1 MNLAVLMSL
10 AGLGASLTV
19 GLEAKSPFIAGRLS
33 QTKQFELNLTW
44 ESFAPDGVARE
55 QFLIN
60 GQFPGPPLIM
70 DEGDDV
76 EVTVNNFSPFNT
88 TIHYHG
94 IEQEGT
100 PWSDGVPG
108 VSQRQILPGQR
119 FISKFTVQQ
128 YGAYW
133 YHSHTSGQIM
143 DGLYGPIYIRPR
155 TIPANLASAITNDT
169 FEQAQIHNAIR
180 APSLVMLSDWFHM
193 TSEELQEVAMSANI
207 DPLCTDSILING
219 KGRVNCRSPKE
230 LTDMVPDSVKSVLQ
244 GMEYTVKGCL
254 PLTNTYAQTTS
265 GHNLSAVP
273 ASMFYECHATE
284 AAEEVIEVDPFNGW
298 ASLNFIGS
306 ASVSTPIVSINNH
319 SLWVYEVDGLYI
331 KPVKVD
337 ALTINNGGRYSCLV
351 QLNKAPGKYP
361 MTVANAGFN
370 QKIAGFGTLS
380 YTHTH
385 GRSVV
390 STPSINYG
398 GIATSTD
405 VVTLDETVIEMFTPS
420 QPSEHS
426 DKTYILTAGRIE
438 KAWEWSLNGNHSY
451 GLTLEAEKPVLWDPQ
466 SAAKSPLA
474 IATKNN
480 TWVDIIF
487 ILSGN
492 TSTLQ
497 PGHPLHKHSNRAY
510 ILGSGTGDF
519 NYTSVADAVKAIPDS
534 FNLINPPMR
543 DTFTTLPAYQGKSW
557 MAIRYHVQNPGAFLL
572 HCHLDPH
579 LTGGMGLAILDGIDA
594 WPTIPSQYGPNGKWG
609 SIDA

>member
-1 MNLAVLMSL
+1 MKLAVLTSL
-10 AGLGASLTV
+10 VGLGASLTV
-19 GLEAKSPFIAGRLS
+19 GQETESSFIAGRLS
-33 QTKQFELNLTW
+33 QTKHFELNLTW
-44 ESFAPDGVARE
+44 ESWAPDGVARK

-70 DEGDDV
+70 DEGDNV

-94 IEQEGT
+94 IEKE
-100 PWSDGVPG
+100 
-108 VSQRQILPGQR
+108 RRGQMVCLEFHRGR
-119 FISKFTVQQ
+119 FCLVN
-128 YGAYW
+128 
-133 YHSHTSGQIM
+133 
-143 DGLYGPIYIRPR
+143 GLSP
-155 TIPANLASAITNDT
+155 N
-169 FEQAQIHNAIR
+169 
-180 APSLVMLSDWFHM
+180 SLS
-193 TSEELQEVAMSANI
+193 S
-207 DPLCTDSILING
+207 
-219 KGRVNCRSPKE
+219 
-230 LTDMVPDSVKSVLQ
+230 
-244 GMEYTVKGCL
+244 
-254 PLTNTYAQTTS
+254 
-265 GHNLSAVP
+265 
-273 ASMFYECHATE
+273 SM
-284 AAEEVIEVDPFNGW
+284 
-298 ASLNFIGS
+298 
-306 ASVSTPIVSINNH
+306 
-319 SLWVYEVDGLYI
+319 
-331 KPVKVD
+331 

-398 GIATSTD
+398 GLATSTD
-405 VVTLDETVIEMFTPS
+405 VITLDETVIEMFTPS

-510 ILGSGTGDF
+510 ILGTGTGDF

-609 SIDA
+609 IIDP